1 MKKRLPFFILLAL
14 CVTAAPKARLFA
26 QPPHFKAAVIPEH
39 LLPGEPVSV
48 AIAGAGGANLRLS
61 LVSGRG
67 RRLAKAVFWTL
78 SPRVFVEGNIVQIAL
93 LTVPS
98 TAKPGNAALRIENG
112 DAVIKEFAI
121 TIGDRKFASE
131 EIALNEQNTGIR
143 AVPSALKTQQAN
155 RLWTILSRTGRE
167 IYTVSA
173 FTSPVP
179 TDTRRTSFFGDRRVY
194 RYSTGKTDTAI
205 HAGIDYG
212 VPTGTTVRACA
223 DGKVLLAEYR
233 EATGNSV
240 IIEHLPG
247 VYSIYYH
254 MSKLAVKE
262 DSLVEKGRV
271 LGESGAT
278 GLATGPHLHWE
289 IRVAGENTDPD
300 ICSARP
306 VFDRD
311 ALLAKLGGSYAH

>member
-1 MKKRLPFFILLAL
+1 MTKKSLNFFILLAGLLTL
-14 CVTAAPKARLFA
+14 CSTARLFA

-39 LLPGEPVSV
+39 PLPGEPVSV

-61 LVSGRG
+61 LANAQG
-67 RRLAKAVFWTL
+67 RLARAAFWTL
-78 SPRVFVEGNIVQIAL
+78 SPRIFVEGNIVQAAI

-98 TAKPGNAALRIENG
+98 TARPGNATLRIENG
-112 DAVIKEFAI
+112 DAVIKEFTIAI
-121 TIGDRKFASE
+121 GERKFASE
-131 EIALNEQNTGIR
+131 EIALNERNTEIR
-143 AVPSALKTQQAN
+143 AIPSALKTQQAA
-155 RLWTILSRTGRE
+155 RLWAILSRVGRE
-167 IYTVSA
+167 IYTISA
-173 FTSPVP
+173 FAPPVP
-179 TDTRRTSFFGDRRVY
+179 ADTRRTSFFGDRRVY
-194 RYSTGKTDTAI
+194 RYSTGETDAAI

-212 VPTGTTVRACA
+212 VPTGTTVRSCA
-223 DGKVLLAEYR
+223 DGRVALAEYR

-240 IIEHLPG
+240 VIEHLPG

-254 MSKLAVKE
+254 LSKLAVK
-262 DSLVEKGRV
+262 KGAVVQKGGV

-306 VFDRD
+306 IFDRD
-311 ALLAKLGGSYAH
+311 ALLAKLGG

>member
-1 MKKRLPFFILLAL
+1 MMKKSLVFFILLA
-14 CVTAAPKARLFA
+14 VGVAAPLVA

-61 LVSGRG
+61 LVSDQG
-67 RRLAKAVFWTL
+67 RLAKAVFWTL
-78 SPRVFVEGNIVQIAL
+78 SPRVFVEGNIVQAAL

-98 TAKPGNAALRIENG
+98 TAKPGSATLRIENG

-131 EIALNEQNTGIR
+131 EIALNGRNTEIR
-143 AVPSALKTQQAN
+143 AVPSALKTQQAG
-155 RLWTILSRTGRE
+155 RLWAILSRTGKDV
-167 IYTVSA
+167 YAVSA
-173 FTSPVP
+173 FAPPVP
-179 TDTRRTSFFGDRRVY
+179 ADTRRTGFFGDRRVY
-194 RYSTGKTDTAI
+194 RYNTGKTDTAI

-223 DGKVLLAEYR
+223 DGKVALAEYR
-233 EATGNSV
+233 EVTGNSV
-240 IIEHLPG
+240 VIEHLPG

-262 DSLVEKGRV
+262 GTVVQNGRV

-306 VFDRD
+306 IFDRD
-311 ALLAKLGGSYAH
+311 ALLAKLGG

>member
-1 MKKRLPFFILLAL
+1 MMKKSLVFFILLAL
-14 CVTAAPKARLFA
+14 GAAARLA
-26 QPPHFKAAVIPEH
+26 ALPPHFKAAVIPEH

-48 AIAGAGGANLRLS
+48 AIAGAGGVNLRLS
-61 LVSGRG
+61 LVNAQG
-67 RRLAKAVFWTL
+67 RLAKAVFWTL
-78 SPRVFVEGNIVQIAL
+78 FPRVFVEGNIVQAAL

-98 TAKPGNAALRIENG
+98 TVKPGNAALRIENG

-121 TIGDRKFASE
+121 TISDRKFVSE
-131 EIALNEQNTGIR
+131 EIALNEWNTELR
-143 AVPSALKTQQAN
+143 AVPSSLKTQQAN
-155 RLWTILSRTGRE
+155 RLWAILSRAGRDV
-167 IYTVSA
+167 YTVSA
-173 FTSPVP
+173 FAPPVP
-179 TDTRRTSFFGDRRVY
+179 ADTRRTGFFGDRRVY
-194 RYSTGKTDTAI
+194 RYSDGTTDSAI

-223 DGKVLLAEYR
+223 DGKVALAEYR

-240 IIEHLPG
+240 VIEHLPG

-262 DSLVEKGRV
+262 GTVVQKGRV

-306 VFDRD
+306 IFDRD
-311 ALLAKLGGSYAH
+311 ALLAKLGG